1 MLHMLPNGVPIAAQG
16 GEAMSE
22 QPVIVQMQRETHS
35 SIELTRGQRQSYSWV
50 IKLYHEE
57 GDEDSA
63 LQTLQ
68 HIDARLRE
76 MFIPAAEQKE
86 TEE

>member
-1 MLHMLPNGVPIAAQG
+1 
-16 GEAMSE
+16 MST
-22 QPVIVQMQRETHS
+22 VETTPMVMGLARATQS
-35 SIELTRGQRQSYSWV
+35 SIELTRGQRGTYSWV
-50 IKLYHEE
+50 TKVYYEP